1 MRNLICI
8 LIVASLGSLFE
19 LMYSNLTVYAEN
31 VDRYWSVLTG
41 DKQVPPNSTE
51 DMKKLVFNVNVENI
65 ENITGVYIYHG
76 DKNQNGTV
84 VLDLMEEAKELG
96 NDDENIVHVTREG
109 LITGTVSVG
118 GVTADDLQGQL
129 KDKSLKD
136 LYKSMVDG
144 RIYVTVH
151 TEDFPHGEIRG
162 DSFIPIDRVFPDISD
177 FRWN

>member
-1 MRNLICI
+1 
-8 LIVASLGSLFE
+8 
-19 LMYSNLTVYAEN
+19 MYSNLTVYAEN

-41 DKQVPPNSTE
+41 DKQVPPNSTDSVGFVGLKFQE

-118 GVTADDLQGQL
+118 GVKADDLQGQL

-136 LYKSMVDG
+136 LYKSIADG

-162 DSFIPIDRVFPDISD
+162 DSFIPIDRVFPNISD